1 MSHPPR
7 QFTLSPARCVLA
19 LSLASIGFAAQAET
33 TPLYYG
39 GSLSLNHVSNLYRV
53 SEGANSDDVATV
65 SLLGGIDQ
73 HLGRQRLYAD
83 ASVQTNRY
91 RKNGTLNNYG
101 YNLKGGLDWSTIERL
116 SGTLSVG
123 SSRNLATYNIGSG
136 ITPVFEKN
144 IETNDRL
151 DAVVR
156 LGLVTKFTLEGTAGM
171 NRRRFSLIEYARLEF
186 DQNRYSLG
194 LFYRPSADLRLGV
207 AGRRTNTDY
216 LRYTITSSPL
226 VKPPTFA
233 TAKFER
239 NDIDLTTDWTLSGR
253 SALFARLSSGRQT
266 RTDGPNNNF
275 SGVTGQLT
283 WRWQPTARWNIST
296 SVSRDTGLE
305 STLFQTGAS
314 STNYEQDRITKALQ
328 INADYELTGKVFLTA
343 GASLANSDRK
353 TALAANT
360 VPDYDKDKAFNL
372 GARWLYSRGITLGCQ
387 AGWNSRDSSTA
398 SYVYDATNFGCYGQ
412 LLIN

>member
-1 MSHPPR
+1 MSHSPR
-7 QFTLSPARCVLA
+7 QFTTGPARCALA

-39 GSLSLNHVSNLYRV
+39 GSLNLSHVSNLYRV

-73 HLGRQRLYAD
+73 HLGRQRVYAD

-116 SGTLSVG
+116 SGTLSAG

-136 ITPVFEKN
+136 INPVFEKN

-156 LGLVTKFTLEGTAGM
+156 LGLVTKFTLEGTAGL
-171 NRRRFSLIEYARLEF
+171 NRRRFSLIEYAKLEF

-194 LFYRPSADLRLGV
+194 LFYRPSADLRLGL

-216 LRYTITSSPL
+216 PRYTITSAPL
-226 VKPPTFA
+226 VKPPTFSA
-233 TAKFER
+233 AKFER
-239 NDIDLTTDWTLSGR
+239 NDVDLTTDWTLSGR
-253 SALFARLSSGRQT
+253 SALSARLSSGRQT
-266 RTDGPNNNF
+266 RAEGPSNTF
-275 SGVTGQLT
+275 SGLTGQLT
-283 WRWQPTARWNIST
+283 WRWQPTSRWNIST

-328 INADYELTGKVFLTA
+328 ISADYELTGKVFLS
-343 GASLANSDRK
+343 ASANLANSDRK
-353 TALAANT
+353 TALAANS

-372 GARWLYSRGITLGCQ
+372 GARWMYSRGITLGCQ

-398 SYVYDATNFGCYGQ
+398 NYVYDATNFGCYGQ